1 MPASKKTAH
10 PLKHASIGS
19 WHAVHTKVVRE
30 TVVSDRFHSA
40 RGYVIFDR
48 AIRKVEAWLFRR
60 DAHGACSAREEVARR
75 VVQRIVEIGLHDF
88 IATCARRAER
98 GEEPLPR
105 EGSAYHCGG
114 LVIDSASGRT
124 RVGPAL
130 FARSLALFAAHWAHA
145 LWIHFTAL
153 FARDRRGPATLV
165 YGVGAAELNHG
176 GNDADFIAFCRHGP
190 IAPLRTAGRYVVQ
203 TLAEITR
210 TQTRE
215 CTYARVPLFALA
227 VENPVRIAAFLR
239 FASQHVLAFFNFVSK
254 VARFP
259 LMCLLA
265 RDLAYTATAAR
276 LEAEGLIENVI
287 ITNSNYSAQPLWM
300 RPHEG
305 RRHAT
310 HMVWYSQNCIPFVY
324 AFDPVRTQLP
334 NHRHMAF
341 DETWVWTEGF
351 GDYIRSL
358 GTDARIHVVGPI
370 VFYPPKPAAGDD
382 DGALRVMV
390 FDVTPV
396 RPEVAHRIGLAYNYY
411 SAENLLKFITDIV
424 TAAARTE
431 EKLGRKVR
439 LVLKHKRSHEPTRDP
454 GYVAAIERFT
464 EAGALQLESPDTNVY
479 ALISRADVVI
489 AVPWSSPV
497 YVAQDAGKP
506 ALYYDPTGELLPA
519 HEAAADVPFVAG
531 AAKLEQRLLEMLG
544 GERRPAEARD
554 PAYPRTA

>member
-1 MPASKKTAH
+1 M
-10 PLKHASIGS
+10 
-19 WHAVHTKVVRE
+19 
-30 TVVSDRFHSA
+30 DRPFHSA
-40 RGYVIFDR
+40 RAYLAFDA
-48 AIRKVEAWLFRR
+48 AIGKVEAW
-60 DAHGACSAREEVARR
+60 AHARTPKCSRSARDEVARR
-75 VVQRIVEIGLHDF
+75 LVQRVVEIGLHDF
-88 IATCARRAER
+88 IADCARRAER
-98 GEEPLPR
+98 SEEPLPR
-105 EGSAYHCGG
+105 EGDPYRCGG

-124 RVGPAL
+124 RVGAVL
-130 FARSLALFAAHWAHA
+130 FARSLALFAGHWAHA

-153 FARDRRGPATLV
+153 FTRERRGPGTLV

-176 GNDADFIAFCRHGP
+176 GSDSDFIAFCRHGP
-190 IAPLRTAGRYVVQ
+190 IAPLRTASRYVVQ
-203 TLAEITR
+203 TLAAVASR
-210 TQTRE
+210 HPHE
-215 CTYARVPLFALA
+215 CTYMRVPLFAL
-227 VENPVRIAAFLR
+227 VLENPLGLTEFAR
-239 FASQHVLAFFNFVSK
+239 FAWRHALDFFAFAVR

-259 LMCLLA
+259 PMCVLA
-265 RDLAYTATAAR
+265 RDLAYQATAAR
-276 LEAEGLIENVI
+276 LEDKGLIENVI

-300 RPHEG
+300 RPHER

-358 GTDARIHVVGPI
+358 GTRARIHVVGPI
-370 VFYPPKPAAGDD
+370 VFYLPKAAPSDH

-396 RPEVAHRIGLAYNYY
+396 RREVARRIGLLYNYY

-479 ALISRADVVI
+479 ALIARADVVI

-497 YVAQDAGKP
+497 YVAQNAGKP

-544 GERRPAEARD
+544 GGRRPAEARD